1 MSISSRRGSRVLIVV
16 AILGAGFLTG
26 NGLAAGVSADRRV
39 GPAAVYLAGVLAMT
53 ANFGVQSLMAA
64 LIVRIN
70 RRFNPSPTHSLRLVD
85 LLVRLAIATLAAA
98 ALTRGMAW
106 IGLGEFIWWSRFFP
120 ATTLGTAM
128 IIGLGL
134 EPPARQG
141 WHRVVVPLFGLQLLL
156 TAAFTLL

>member
-1 MSISSRRGSRVLIVV
+1 VSTGSGRASRAVIAV
-16 AILGAGFLTG
+16 AILGAGLLTG
-26 NGLAAGVSADRRV
+26 NGLAAGLSGDRRV

-53 ANFGVQSLMAA
+53 ANFGVQVVMAA

-70 RRFNPSPTHSLRLVD
+70 RRFPSSPIHGARLVD
-85 LLVRLAIATLAAA
+85 LLVKLALATLAAA

-106 IGLGEFIWWSRFFP
+106 LGLGGFIWWSRFFP
-120 ATTLGTAM
+120 ATTLGAAM
-128 IIGLGL
+128 MIGLAL

-141 WHRVVVPLFGLQLLL
+141 WHRVVVPLFGLQLVL